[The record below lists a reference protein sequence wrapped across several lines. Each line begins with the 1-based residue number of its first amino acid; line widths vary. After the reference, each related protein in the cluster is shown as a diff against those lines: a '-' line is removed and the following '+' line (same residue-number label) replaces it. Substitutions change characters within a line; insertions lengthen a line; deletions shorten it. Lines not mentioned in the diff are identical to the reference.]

1 MALDLLPSLPG
12 FPWAYH
18 LPPSTI
24 VVKTDP
30 ITYSDNKFCPI
41 TYQELLLFS
50 PQITFKQVEGQRSNK
65 QVIDK
70 CNTLGNGCK
79 RDLEAELAEK
89 LSSNQ
94 RPSKH
99 NLTNQVGGQL
109 KCKHLCLLYSLAA
122 SSNTQNQ
129 ISCQFRGPMGH

>member
-1 MALDLLPSLPG
+1 M
-12 FPWAYH
+12 
-18 LPPSTI
+18 
-24 VVKTDP
+24 
-30 ITYSDNKFCPI
+30 
-41 TYQELLLFS
+41 
-50 PQITFKQVEGQRSNK
+50 
-65 QVIDK
+65 IDK

-94 RPSKH
+94 RPSQH

-122 SSNTQNQ
+122 SSNTQNPYGFVESHGLGISGCNIIPQ
-129 ISCQFRGPMGH
+129 IVHCTFEKKLQFFKCLSFLLAASNSKQLLTKITEIKFAVKSYF